1 VSGAESDLNE
11 RWTLSMRGIPGA
23 VPRAQLRS
31 TLTYALKPRL
41 RAGIEVNPR
50 SGKEKVNPLLNWLA
64 VTEGANRP
72 AVMLGTSSDRIGT
85 PTGQSFYMTVAKDVK
100 QWTGLPIAPYTGAAY
115 STYQQRFLWIGGI
128 NVNLSRDLSGLVL
141 FDGVHLHPTM
151 NWSKGRNVVSLILVR
166 GRQPGLSYSVSF

>member
-1 VSGAESDLNE
+1 
-11 RWTLSMRGIPGA
+11 
-23 VPRAQLRS
+23 
-31 TLTYALKPRL
+31 
-41 RAGIEVNPR
+41 
-50 SGKEKVNPLLNWLA
+50 
-64 VTEGANRP
+64 
-72 AVMLGTSSDRIGT
+72 
-85 PTGQSFYMTVAKDVK
+85 MTVAKDVK
-100 QWTGLPIAPYTGAAY
+100 QWTGLQIAPYTGAAY